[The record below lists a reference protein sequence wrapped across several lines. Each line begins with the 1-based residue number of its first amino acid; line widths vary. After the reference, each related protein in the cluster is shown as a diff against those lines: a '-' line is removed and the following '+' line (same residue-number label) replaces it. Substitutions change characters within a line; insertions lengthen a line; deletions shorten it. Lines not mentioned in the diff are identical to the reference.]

1 MEQPRVRLVAAVV
14 CDEVRLEAN
23 GKTFLIGVYSGG
35 ISVPDLPATI
45 KVSAWLLAEA
55 PEVGEIP
62 FDVEC
67 RAPGGTLKGTGTLS
81 VVESTEKNETAGF
94 ALKPFSLTIEREG
107 YIDLAIRQYDD
118 EWTIVKRIAVTTDLN
133 RNQT

>member
-55 PEVGEIP
+55 P
-62 FDVEC
+62 
-67 RAPGGTLKGTGTLS
+67 
-81 VVESTEKNETAGF
+81 
-94 ALKPFSLTIEREG
+94 
-107 YIDLAIRQYDD
+107 
-118 EWTIVKRIAVTTDLN
+118 
-133 RNQT
+133 

>member
-62 FDVEC
+62 FEIPFDVEC
-67 RAPGGTLKGTGTLS
+67 RAPGGTLKVG
-81 VVESTEKNETAGF
+81 
-94 ALKPFSLTIEREG
+94 RR
-107 YIDLAIRQYDD
+107 IDRK
-118 EWTIVKRIAVTTDLN
+118 E
-133 RNQT
+133 